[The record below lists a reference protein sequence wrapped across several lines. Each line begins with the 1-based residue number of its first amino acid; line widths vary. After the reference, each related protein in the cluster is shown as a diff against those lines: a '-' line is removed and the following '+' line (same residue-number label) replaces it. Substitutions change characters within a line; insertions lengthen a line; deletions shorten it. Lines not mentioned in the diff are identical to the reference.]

1 MAAVSETPNLQNLQ
15 SIPYD
20 KLTFKHE
27 RTEDFF
33 KKKHNTF
40 SHPPSPYPTPTRM
53 AVHYRLLLFYLM
65 LSLCQ

>member
-1 MAAVSETPNLQNLQ
+1 MATVSETPNLQNLQ

-27 RTEDFF
+27 RTEDFL

-40 SHPPSPYPTPTRM
+40 SHPPPHTLPPPVWLYIID
-53 AVHYRLLLFYLM
+53 YCCFI
-65 LSLCQ
+65 